1 MLRKEIA
8 LSADS
13 EQLDVVIVGA
23 GLAGTT
29 LAGALAR
36 TGIRVA
42 LVDLHA
48 TYPAD
53 FRAEKF
59 AAHEMAQFEALG
71 WGATARACTTT
82 TEAVHAVR
90 FGRFAKLEPGREYGI
105 AYADLVGAL
114 RADLPPEVALTI
126 GRVSDLAFGPETQSV
141 TMSDGR
147 RLQARLVVLATGL
160 GDALRRK
167 AGIVRQM
174 ISRQHSV
181 ALGFDMA
188 APRGAF
194 RFEALHHAAERHGNR
209 DAYLTLFPL
218 GDTMRANLFGYWDMQ
233 SPRLSAFKADPAAAL
248 LDLMPGLPRFCP
260 DPRIAGRVEMR
271 PIDLIRVADPVREG
285 FVLIGDA
292 FQTACPVTGTG
303 VRKLLTD
310 VERLMHHIPDWLRTA
325 GMGTDKIA
333 RFYADETK
341 IRVDVESLRLSL
353 YVRQLNT
360 DARLPWSMRRGGR
373 TIRNVLQIPQTLRTP
388 WPRQGSAGR

>member
-1 MLRKEIA
+1 MPP
-8 LSADS
+8 DS
-13 EQLDVVIVGA
+13 EQLDVVVVGA

-36 TGIRVA
+36 AGTRVA

-48 TYPAD
+48 TYPTD

-59 AAHEMAQFEALG
+59 AAYEMAQFEALG
-71 WGATARACTTT
+71 WGATARSCTTVT
-82 TEAVHAVR
+82 QAVHAVR
-90 FGRFAKLEPGREYGI
+90 FGRFAKLEPGREYGV
-105 AYADLVGAL
+105 AYADLVGAF
-114 RADLPPEVALTI
+114 RADLPPAVALTI
-126 GRVSDLAFGPETQSV
+126 GRVSDLAFGPETQIV
-141 TMSDGR
+141 TLSDGR

-167 AGIVRQM
+167 AGIERQM

-194 RFEALHHAAERHGNR
+194 CFEALHHAAERHGNR

-218 GDTMRANLFGYWDMQ
+218 GETMRANLFAYWDKQ
-233 SPRLSAFKADPAAAL
+233 SPWLPAFKADPAKAL
-248 LDLMPGLPRFCP
+248 VDLMPGLPRFCP
-260 DPRIAGRVEMR
+260 DLRIAGKVEIR
-271 PIDLIRVADPVREG
+271 PIDLIRVADPVKEG

-310 VERLMHHIPDWLRTA
+310 VERLVHHVPHWLQTA
-325 GMGTDKIA
+325 GMGPDKTA
-333 RFYADETK
+333 RYYADETK
-341 IRVDVESLRLSL
+341 IRVDAESLRLSL

-373 TIRNVLQIPQTLRTP
+373 AIRNVLQIPRTLRAP
-388 WPRQGSAGR
+388 WTRQGLAGL